1 VPSPREILRLKY
13 RPAKVRILFV
23 GESPPHSGRFFYER
37 NSGLYRAVRDAFRVV
52 DPTLGD
58 ENFLA
63 AFRDAGCYLIDL
75 CRTPVDH
82 LDRKSRERICVR
94 YEASLG
100 RQIEAL
106 APETIVTVV
115 RSIRGNVDTAILRIG
130 WNGDV
135 VDLPYPGRW
144 VRNRKEFI
152 RLLVRELRRRAHHPT
167 MPGPVLETKS
177 RRL

>member
-52 DPTLGD
+52 DPSLGD
-58 ENFLA
+58 DNFLP
-63 AFRDAGCYLIDL
+63 AFQDAGCYLIDL

-82 LDRKSRERICVR
+82 LDRKSRERMRVR

-106 APETIVTVV
+106 APETIITVV
-115 RSIRGNVDTAILRIG
+115 RSIRGNVDAAILLTG
-130 WNGDV
+130 WKGDV

-152 RLLVRELRRRAHHPT
+152 KLLVRELKQRARYPR
-167 MPGPVLETKS
+167 MAGPIF
-177 RRL
+177 

>member
-1 VPSPREILRLKY
+1 VPSPQEVLRLKY

-23 GESPPHSGRFFYER
+23 GESRPYSGRFFYER
-37 NSGLYRAVRDAFRVV
+37 NSGLYRAVRDAFRIVE
-52 DPTLGD
+52 PTLGD
-58 ENFLA
+58 DNFLA
-63 AFRDAGCYLIDL
+63 AFQDAGCYLIDL

-82 LDRKSRERICVR
+82 LDRKSRERMCVR

-106 APETIVTVV
+106 TPETIVTVV
-115 RSIRGNVDTAILRIG
+115 RSIRRNVDAAILRTA
-130 WNGDV
+130 WKGDV

-152 RLLVRELRRRAHHPT
+152 NLLVRELKRRARHPSLA
-167 MPGPVLETKS
+167 GPIF
-177 RRL
+177 